1 MGPAYHSECGQNDA
15 ERSLSDQNHM
25 EMSDI
30 QIFTRFVL
38 EHEND
43 DTARLMLSRD
53 RWKGIDT
60 EMAVNTIISRKK
72 IKDKVPSWYSEPG
85 LLFPKKLSAEQCSSE
100 NTAIYKARLAAV
112 ILEEARPACGRKWKI
127 ADLTGGLGVD
137 SWAFSYI
144 AGEVLYNEMDPDLAA
159 AARHNFGILGCRG
172 ITVSEAMAVPRGKA
186 GDGDTAAVTPEVLLG
201 EFGPDLIFMDPARRD
216 DQGKKVFMISD
227 CRPDVLALKD
237 ELLEISRFL
246 LIKLSPMADIDLAVS
261 SLGHQCRE
269 VHVVAS
275 GGECKELD
283 VLMDREWR
291 GECRITACEISGG
304 REPVYSTFSFTR
316 SEEKEARAA
325 MLDSPEDISG
335 GAFLFEPGKALS
347 KSGAFSLISSRSGMK
362 KLARST
368 HLYVTGEIPGEMSGL
383 GKTFR
388 ISSSSPLNNRSI
400 KETGKASPK
409 ADVTARNIPL
419 SSDALRQKM
428 KITSGGDRH
437 IFGAGCEFGG
447 KNEPY
452 LIIAER
458 I

>member
-1 MGPAYHSECGQNDA
+1 
-15 ERSLSDQNHM
+15 M
-25 EMSDI
+25 EMTVRKTKDI
-30 QIFTRFVL
+30 EAFVA

-43 DTARLMLSRD
+43 DISRLLLSRD
-53 RWKGIDT
+53 RWKDIDIDL
-60 EMAVNTIISRKK
+60 AVNTIISRRK
-72 IKDKVPSWYSEPG
+72 IRDKVPSWYSATG

-100 NTAIYKARLAAV
+100 NTAIYKAKLAAEV
-112 ILEEARPACGRKWKI
+112 LEEACPTCGREWKI

-137 SWAFSYI
+137 SWAFSSH
-144 AGEVLYNEMDPDLAA
+144 AGTVLYNEMDPDLAA

-172 ITVSEAMAVPRGKA
+172 ITVSGAMVVPRGKA
-186 GDGDTAAVTPEVLLG
+186 GDGDTAAVPPEVLLG

-261 SLGHQCRE
+261 SLGQQCRE

-304 REPVYSTFSFTR
+304 PDPVYNTFSFTR

-325 MLDSPEDISG
+325 VLDSTEDLAE
-335 GAFLFEPGKALS
+335 GAILFEPGKALS

-383 GKTFR
+383 GKAFR
-388 ISSSSPLNNRSI
+388 ISSSVPLNNRSV
-400 KETGKASPK
+400 KETGRAFPN

-428 KITSGGDRH
+428 KVTSGGDRH
-437 IFGAGCEFGG
+437 IFGAGCEYGG